1 MANRARLDQ
10 RISSGLRG
18 LAPPVSPDF
27 SLLRGAS
34 GSRIVRVMQDELER
48 TAESPT
54 ASSVRPQSARMEVS
68 DAASAIALAEKAA
81 GSRVSGDASHA
92 GSADA
97 LLVAAREAAER
108 GERVAIVARA
118 EAFASARDAMRK
130 IAQARLSVVAHAI
143 SGHGGEELAALTDVG
158 WGVLCA
164 SGPEDSFDL
173 SLIARRAAEDAGV
186 PFVVVHAHAHADS
199 GSGRAHA
206 MVALPQE
213 KACQAFIG
221 PASRMKRRQDPA
233 HPAEASLTPIGDR
246 AFAERVPFALGSALR
261 EYGNVSGRRHDVFDR
276 VPLGEAPLMLVGMGP
291 IGDALSC
298 AVTELR
304 NRGYDVGAV
313 HVSALRPF
321 PGPRLVKTLARALAI
336 TVLEPADEPMSH
348 GGLLARELKSAF
360 TDALTWAPGFPGIGR
375 IPKLF
380 VGVTGPSFDVA
391 DLAAICDN
399 MLADERGRRSFS
411 FSDTDHALPRPA
423 STELAATGSVSMR
436 WVLDDV
442 AAAETALHLT
452 AAVLAAA
459 VGLRAHGIVMP
470 HAGGATVDIFAS
482 REHARG
488 GMARRGPRLVLATD
502 RGITS
507 SAAVAPLAPGAVL
520 GVLSA
525 GGEPALPDAARSI
538 VRERHVRALA
548 LAYGGASE
556 DATIAIA
563 ATCAGAALA
572 VGSRAQRAMIDGVL
586 VARVVAE
593 HLLARGVV
601 DPGPAAERARRAFD
615 ATLEALTSAER
626 DAESRTAGDRPRT
639 GPVS

>member
-1 MANRARLDQ
+1 MH
-10 RISSGLRG
+10 
-18 LAPPVSPDF
+18 
-27 SLLRGAS
+27 
-34 GSRIVRVMQDELER
+34 DELER
-48 TAESPT
+48 TGESMT
-54 ASSVRPQSARMEVS
+54 ASSVRPQSARMEMS
-68 DAASAIALAEKAA
+68 DAGSAIALAEKAA
-81 GSRVSGDASHA
+81 SSRVIGAVTFS
-92 GSADA
+92 GSAQS
-97 LLVAAREAAER
+97 LLAEARQAAEN
-108 GERVAIVARA
+108 GERVAVVA
-118 EAFASARDAMRK
+118 EAESFAAARDALRK
-130 IAQARLSVVAHAI
+130 IAQARLAVVAHAI
-143 SGHGGEELAALTDVG
+143 SGHGGEELVALTDVG
-158 WGVLCA
+158 WGVLCS

-173 SLIARRAAEDAGV
+173 ALIARRAAEDSGV
-186 PFVVVHAHAHADS
+186 PFVVVHAHGRADT
-199 GSGRAHA
+199 GVGRAHA
-206 MVALPQE
+206 MAALPSE
-213 KACQAFIG
+213 KACQAFVG
-221 PASRMKRRQDPA
+221 PVSRLKARHDPA
-233 HPAEASLTPIGDR
+233 HPSLAPVGDR

-261 EYGNVSGRRHDVFDR
+261 EYGNVSGRRHDAFDK

-291 IGDALSC
+291 VGDAFFC
-298 AVTELR
+298 ATAELR

-321 PGPRLVKTLARALAI
+321 PGARLVKTLARALAV

-380 VGVTGPSFDVA
+380 VGVTGPSFDVS

-411 FSDTDHALPRPA
+411 FADTDHALPRPQSSDVA
-423 STELAATGSVSMR
+423 STSALAMR

-442 AAAETALHLT
+442 KAAEVALDTT

-459 VGLRAHGIVMP
+459 VGLRAHGIIMAHP
-470 HAGGATVDIFAS
+470 NDGGVTVDVFAS

-502 RGITS
+502 RGIGS

-525 GGEPALPDAARSI
+525 GGEPALPDAARNM
-538 VRERHVRALA
+538 VRERHVRAVA
-548 LAYGGASE
+548 LAHGGAPE
-556 DATIAIA
+556 GNNEAIA

-572 VGSRAQRAMIDGVL
+572 VGARAQRALIDGVF
-586 VARVVAE
+586 VERVVAE
-593 HLLARGVV
+593 HLTARGVAN
-601 DPGPAAERARRAFD
+601 PGPAADRARRAFE
-615 ATLEALTSAER
+615 ATALALTSAER
-626 DAESRTAGDRPRT
+626 DVESRTPADRTRN